1 MALDDD
7 LSPLNRNAG
16 LKLYKPF
23 DEAFDEVTKGLP
35 SSRQSDQT
43 AQAIID
49 APLRGITPPSEAT
62 QLAQAPSATA
72 SDAEMLRIWQ
82 SVSQNAQAG
91 AATKPKPKA
100 GADDGKNFSRGAEIG
115 GLIQAKQTAYGAVG
129 LIGDT
134 FGADSLKQWGLKG
147 YKEASKEIEAISK
160 DSDSFTNALE
170 SGDLGKWFSYSSG
183 YLLGQVAQMG
193 AAALAGSAIGSA
205 FAPGGGTV
213 AGAVTGAVGKSAVQT
228 GIRGA
233 IAKMVDKQAA
243 SIVASKI
250 ERGMVKEVAE
260 REAAEEAVKSVYRT
274 IGATTANAF
283 LNTTQSLG
291 SVYGEA
297 VEEAAKTGQEYSL
310 GKVWLSGVASAAV
323 DSWADSKAV
332 GGLFKAFGGGKSFKG
347 VAMEALKG
355 GFRESLTEGVQ
366 TVIERWG
373 ADKDLASKEA
383 FKEYIDSAAVGF
395 LGGGMVGTATGA
407 IKKLGQTPDDTTQD
421 KPNLTGTTGGE
432 QNRTLSESFAPS
444 MTSQEIAD
452 TLTKDGFGAALA
464 ASTKGTV
471 RGDVIVATAKQLGVY
486 DEMRRQYADPDLR
499 AAGQAALEANQ
510 DFARQFTQG
519 VFGYA
524 LGTNPDAAREMVA
537 LRPEPLAA
545 LYSESQPTEQQ
556 VIRQAFERAG
566 NPDVLGAILS
576 NPVALQQGKTELEDL
591 RQKDG
596 FGALLRSL
604 EQFAQTQPLPG
615 EIVKAD
621 KRDSLTG
628 KVQDQNTAP
637 PDDVD
642 LPQGDTSLEI
652 NEEEGVFR
660 QSDET
665 DFDEAP
671 ATRDETIAR
680 FNKIGEKI
688 RGYGDEK
695 RQAREMTSAGQA
707 LRGLGF
713 SIAEAGQILSGE
725 LRPAGTKIDGTDGQA
740 DTTPKAPTEIRSF
753 DDVAALVSQRTGG
766 SPADVRQVKNPK
778 FMKRLAS
785 AFGFDLYSY
794 EVDGADAGSTLGTFY
809 RNPQGKGVIALNV
822 GKSDKASLFV
832 LGHEVFHLLEAEFPQ
847 QAADLRSRV
856 IKYIKD
862 ERLKAYKSHYDALNS
877 GAKSESEVVADVM
890 GQMFTD
896 RKFWDQVA
904 SENPTLVQ
912 RVLEIIDRLIARFR
926 ANRDRMQV
934 GEFITEYEKVRDDL
948 ASFVA
953 KYGGKEGVRKTEQST
968 ENQVDSSEQMS
979 DFNPSADAKAYA
991 KAVELI
997 QTGKPMQAARVFRES
1012 QLFQKGFGNFNDL
1025 IKQNTKQDPKPA
1037 PSKPKETDT
1046 EEDRDDENVTYQA
1059 KIEKRGLLGVVSVR
1073 DSQYPT
1079 GRKGSPQGDAKD
1091 MAMREGAS
1099 GAIVELASNRPSSS
1113 KTTLDQV
1120 GEIDE
1125 NSTVVVLA
1133 RNGELAGRP
1142 LRQETLDQID
1152 QAAQVPGFEEFRVG
1166 DMPGVDT
1173 QYIEYLRKKQYPF
1186 RVFHTESTGNRSK
1199 NALSAAVQKPGPD
1212 RKAQPKPDKTPVAK
1226 QESGQPREQL
1236 RLSLPA
1242 QNTRKGEPT
1251 LITQMRNAIDAKIRE
1266 MTNASYFEDSI
1277 RYLQTKIAEI
1287 DSRLK
1292 ELGTIN
1298 IEGQTYRARLEEDER
1313 PALWGSQ
1320 DENAYDRFEG
1330 GMVFDKKTPK
1340 NALLD
1345 LRRKLSED
1353 LRVARVGSQR
1363 GQARLYTLGMDRLG
1377 DFVMQRAQSAIRGG
1391 VAPEVVQAAVRPYL
1405 DGIMALRNANAIEQ
1419 DVEPAIDQALAEANR
1434 NLAQGDF
1441 FDGQRVAA
1449 GLLAD
1454 FRAKLINRNE
1464 LEQLEQRGLREGDFT
1479 LSDLLGAY
1487 EALGISPE
1495 QRLYAGMKHFSAR
1508 IRMEDYVAQ
1517 HGGSV
1522 SAMDAW
1528 LMDMAQAQKVL
1539 SPAQFDKIYSL
1550 KEWGRLEFWRQS
1562 RQEILSRRNVTMAMR
1577 ESDSPRIAFRG
1588 FLFTRITLE
1597 EARNPA
1603 TIRNASLRQNL
1614 TGLFD
1619 NLEEAWFQDV
1629 AVALRR
1635 RPSLANGIFD
1645 YRVDGK
1651 AFSVAMEGVLSPQE
1665 QQAFREWVARIKAGN
1680 QKQAEVMARVPFF
1693 EILRNDLSLE
1703 AVRTAEG
1710 APVVASTPV
1719 ADADQTGLSADL
1731 EANRG
1736 RASPRT
1742 EYEGLYARIVNGEF
1756 DTVQALMDSANRFK
1770 ALRAGML
1777 DADGVLIT
1785 DQAAEELNAQALES
1799 IQMNAQMEDS
1809 SGSQYGAS
1817 IRGEQRVA
1825 RTVEEAAARD
1835 AQIGAEAN
1843 VAMQDL
1849 SSEEQIQE
1857 GEISEFDSETQ
1868 ELADADSEVESEGA
1882 AEQGAAAE
1890 QSNEETLVFSRAL
1903 ADRNIPMTLEG
1914 GAEYRFRRG
1923 PAWDLLSGS
1932 LVQDA
1937 VNRLTAEWK
1946 NAPNI
1951 TVLPNAQHL
1960 PEPLRSRVLEKLAQ
1974 DGAKGLYHE
1983 GTIYLFSQHLTGDA
1997 DIEFTLFHEA
2007 YGHLG
2012 LRAVLGQKFDDF
2024 LNMAYRTNSAVRKA
2038 ADDLISQG
2046 MPKLEAIDEALSD
2059 MAAADRQDSAVK
2071 NWVGKIISGVR
2082 SIGLESVAD
2091 WMESM
2096 TGAELASV
2104 LSAARKAVRNG
2115 TYSPMSGDLAGT
2127 RFRREKFAYEMFATK
2142 NGKATGYARYNPIT
2156 DTWAVSTADGDE
2168 LSSGYTTRVFDKFED
2183 AEQQIRYAGSVQYRL
2198 RHGLYIDDRIAPDL
2212 VQLKKQKDNTKYSL
2226 WDRRNWSRLWR
2237 NATIGFQNQYLPAFE
2252 IVDQLIAMGRL
2263 SPNQYSLKTAL
2274 TLVERRTGS
2283 ALDKFKTDY
2292 VQPIS
2297 KLLEQV
2303 GKMGVTKAD
2312 VDRYLVARHAKERN
2326 DHVAR
2331 INPSMKDGGSGLTY
2345 KEAEEII
2352 RKVESSPSADLMRE
2366 LARKFDQMSNEKVA
2380 LLYRSGLIT
2389 NRAFQSMSQYK
2400 HYVNLGGR
2408 TDADEDDAM
2417 LVLGG
2422 SKFNAQK
2429 PSEKRA
2435 FGRGSGNE
2443 ATDVVART
2451 LLSFESAVVRAEKNR
2466 VALSVLTMMEV
2477 NLDPS
2482 FVLINGQPR
2491 IRRLNEETGLVE
2503 EAIDENYYG
2512 RDDVMVARVNGV
2524 PVTMEFKEKGFGTF
2538 ADAIHGKVAPV
2549 DPMSAMEL
2557 MGKVSRFLGSLL
2569 TTYNPV
2575 FTAVNFMRDVQ
2586 SMYLQAVSDKKISL
2600 AMANRM
2606 LGALPQAIRVAMMA
2620 ATNGRLNLGLRPNHP
2635 MVLAYQEMKANGG
2648 LTFFADRKNLDEQI
2662 EEINDLMSGKSGGN
2676 LKKALRTLPALLE
2689 MMADVSEIAPRLA
2702 AYSVVKDSGFTTTQ
2716 AAVFSG
2722 EITVNFN
2729 MRGSFKAP
2737 RQLFVF
2743 FNPAIQGTE
2752 KIWRLAKED
2761 PRKFAAVSASMMAMG
2776 MLVSMIGR
2784 AASGEDEEGRDNI
2797 DKLPLYKR
2805 ATSMVFK
2812 ADAMGGAP
2820 IPVPYGWNV
2829 PYAAG
2834 VFLMDWLQGKQDM
2847 KTTVSRV
2854 AKTAVESFS
2863 PIGSGALDSK
2873 DSMTFALKFFS
2884 PTAILPVVEYIANEN
2899 RFGAPIYKADSLFGK
2914 AETPDAQRYFRG
2926 VSPISRAFTEFLTK
2940 ESGGNAYKA
2949 GAIDVNPATVDHI
2962 IRSYL
2967 PGMPSEAY
2975 KLASV
2980 AVRKATGERVK
2991 SEPWPLADRFSA
3003 RVPDGYE
3010 TGSFMRAAKL
3020 IETTYREYK
3029 EIRDDARRAE
3039 IRQEFPGIGQAHA
3052 IVSSTEYQLRGVRK
3066 QINDLE
3072 KRSMT
3077 QEEKMERKTQLL
3089 DREDQILSRAN
3100 SRLLKVNDK
3109 IRSAM
3114 MNNE

>member
-49 APLRGITPPSEAT
+49 APPRGITPPSEAT

-72 SDAEMLRIWQ
+72 SDADMLQIWR

-355 GFRESLTEGVQ
+355 GFRESMTEGVQ

-556 VIRQAFERAG
+556 VIRQAFERTG

-576 NPVALQQGKTELEDL
+576 NPVALQQGKTELENL

-628 KVQDQNTAP
+628 KVQDQNTPP
-637 PDDVD
+637 PDDVEI
-642 LPQGDTSLEI
+642 PEGDTSLEI

-680 FNKIGEKI
+680 FSKIGEKI

-862 ERLKAYKSHYDALNS
+862 ERLKAYKIHYDALNS

-997 QTGKPMQAARVFRES
+997 QTGKPMEAARVFRES

-1025 IKQNTKQDPKPA
+1025 IKQ
-1037 PSKPKETDT
+1037 SKKTAT
-1046 EEDRDDENVTYQA
+1046 EEDRDDENVTYQ
-1059 KIEKRGLLGVVSVR
+1059 
-1073 DSQYPT
+1073 
-1079 GRKGSPQGDAKD
+1079 RKS
-1091 MAMREGAS
+1091 R
-1099 GAIVELASNRPSSS
+1099 
-1113 KTTLDQV
+1113 
-1120 GEIDE
+1120 
-1125 NSTVVVLA
+1125 
-1133 RNGELAGRP
+1133 
-1142 LRQETLDQID
+1142 
-1152 QAAQVPGFEEFRVG
+1152 
-1166 DMPGVDT
+1166 
-1173 QYIEYLRKKQYPF
+1173 
-1186 RVFHTESTGNRSK
+1186 
-1199 NALSAAVQKPGPD
+1199 
-1212 RKAQPKPDKTPVAK
+1212 PKPPEPVKPVLPVQPAEPAEPPVAK
-1226 QESGQPREQL
+1226 KESRPPREKESRPPREQL

-1292 ELGTIN
+1292 ELGTSN
-1298 IEGQTYRARLEEDER
+1298 IEGKMYRARLEEDER

-1377 DFVMQRAQSAIRGG
+1377 DFVVQRAQGAIRGG

-1539 SPAQFDKIYSL
+1539 SPKQFDKIYSL
-1550 KEWGRLEFWRQS
+1550 KEWGRLEFWKQS
-1562 RQEILSRRNVTMAMR
+1562 RQEILSRRNVTRAMR

-1603 TIRNASLRQNL
+1603 TIRNASLRQSL

-1665 QQAFREWVARIKAGN
+1665 QQAFRDWVARIKAGN

-1785 DQAAEELNAQALES
+1785 DQAADELNAEMLES
-1799 IQMNAQMEDS
+1799 IQMNAQMES
-1809 SGSQYGAS
+1809 SYDAYGNELSQFGAR
-1817 IRGEQRVA
+1817 IQGDQRVV

-1835 AQIGAEAN
+1835 AQVGDQASVSTE
-1843 VAMQDL
+1843 DL

-1857 GEISEFDSETQ
+1857 GALSEFDGETTENALEENSEQ
-1868 ELADADSEVESEGA
+1868 ESGA
-1882 AEQGAAAE
+1882 AEQGPAAE

-1937 VNRLTAEWK
+1937 VNRLTAGWK

-2038 ADDLISQG
+2038 ADDLIAQG

-2263 SPNQYSLKTAL
+2263 SPNQYSLKAAL

-2491 IRRLNEETGLVE
+2491 VRRLNEETGLVE

-2557 MGKVSRFLGSLL
+2557 IGKVSRFLGSLL

-2702 AYSVVKDSGFTTTQ
+2702 AYSVVRDSGFTTTQ

-2873 DSMTFALKFFS
+2873 DAMTFALKFFS

-2949 GAIDVNPATVDHI
+2949 GAIDINPATVDHI

-3052 IVSSTEYQLRGVRK
+3052 IVSSTEYQLRSVRK

-3072 KRSMT
+3072 KRSLT

>member
-1 MALDDD
+1 MSSLDELFGGQSSDR
-7 LSPLNRNAG
+7 PG
-16 LKLYKPF
+16 IKPYKTAEEAYRQDVLPRASEPFKPKSF
-23 DEAFDEVTKGLP
+23 DELFGAP
-35 SSRQSDQT
+35 PA
-43 AQAIID
+43 AQPTTP
-49 APLRGITPPSEAT
+49 APAKDSP
-62 QLAQAPSATA
+62 
-72 SDAEMLRIWQ
+72 D
-82 SVSQNAQAG
+82 
-91 AATKPKPKA
+91 
-100 GADDGKNFSRGAEIG
+100 FSRGIEVSG
-115 GLIQAKQTAYGAVG
+115 KQLKQSAYGTAALV
-129 LIGDT
+129 GDT
-134 FGADSLKQWGLKG
+134 FGVEGLKQWGLKG
-147 YKEASKEIEAISK
+147 YQEAEKEVQAISK
-160 DSDSFTNALE
+160 ESDSFTNAVQ
-170 SGDLGKWFSYSSG
+170 SGELGKWFTYSAG
-183 YLLGQVAQMG
+183 YLLGQFGEMAVAGVAG
-193 AAALAGSAIGSA
+193 AALGSAV
-205 FAPGGGTV
+205 APGAGTV
-213 AGAVTGAVGKSAVQT
+213 AGGIAGAANRAAVQT
-228 GIRGA
+228 GIRAA
-233 IAKMVDKQAA
+233 IGKMIEKEAA
-243 SIVASKI
+243 SRVDDFVV
-250 ERGMVKEVAE
+250 RGMAK
-260 REAAEEAVKSVYRT
+260 EAAEKAAAEAAVKSVYRT
-274 IGATTANAF
+274 IGATTANTF
-283 LNTTQSLG
+283 LNATQELG
-291 SVYGEA
+291 SIYGDA
-297 VEEAAKTGQEYSL
+297 VEQSALTGEEYSL
-310 GKVWLSGVASAAV
+310 GKVWLSGVAATAV

-332 GGLFKAFGGGKSFKG
+332 GGLFKAFGGGKPFKG

-395 LGGGMVGTATGA
+395 LGGGIVGTATGT
-407 IKKLGQTPDDTTQD
+407 IKKLGQTPDNTAQDT
-421 KPNLTGTTGGE
+421 PNLTGTTGNE
-432 QNRTLSESFAPS
+432 QNTNLSQSFAPS
-444 MTSQEIAD
+444 MSREELAQ
-452 TLTKDGFGAALA
+452 TLTTDGFGAALA
-464 ASTKGTV
+464 AASKDTTRGTV
-471 RGDVIVATAKQLGVY
+471 IVQLAKELGVY
-486 DEMRRQYADPDLR
+486 DEMRRQYADPETR
-499 AAGQAALEANQ
+499 EAGKALLDANP
-510 DFARQFTQG
+510 DYVDQF
-519 VFGYA
+519 VRSAFGYA
-524 LGTNPDAAREMVA
+524 LGS
-537 LRPEPLAA
+537 EPRIIPILLETTPGPFAA
-545 LYSESQPTEQQ
+545 LYTQSNPTEQQ

-566 NPDVLGAILS
+566 IADVLGATLA
-576 NPVALQQGKTELEDL
+576 NPEAIRRGKEDL
-591 RQKDG
+591 ESMRQDDG
-596 FGALLRSL
+596 FGAMLRSL
-604 EQFAQTQPLPG
+604 EQFAQTQSRPG

-665 DFDEAP
+665 EVEQTP
-671 ATRDETIAR
+671 ATRDEIIAR

-688 RGYGDEK
+688 RGYQDEA
-695 RQAREMTSAGQA
+695 RQSREMTSAGQA
-707 LRGLGF
+707 LQQQGF
-713 SIAEAGQILSGE
+713 SFMEAARILTGE
-725 LRPAGTKIDGTDGQA
+725 LRPQADSGQTQRIDNDPRLPRFLELSRITSLAEKESDPRDWTPEQKAAYESGDWRKFSELRGYTPQEIADYAEYMDLANALIDQYGVDEVQSVELDSAETKGMKPGGASSKKVETVDEAAPPTPKTEAQQANENLKDALANLGDVLTDALGTKLNMGGQRYTMA
-740 DTTPKAPTEIRSF
+740 DVP
-753 DDVAALVSQRTGG
+753 AALTKVMSALLKAGYVQFKD
-766 SPADVRQVKNPK
+766 AAAEL
-778 FMKRLAS
+778 MKRMRANKDWAPLANK
-785 AFGFDLYSY
+785 
-794 EVDGADAGSTLGTFY
+794 VD
-809 RNPQGKGVIALNV
+809 QGML
-822 GKSDKASLFV
+822 
-832 LGHEVFHLLEAEFPQ
+832 
-847 QAADLRSRV
+847 
-856 IKYIKD
+856 
-862 ERLKAYKSHYDALNS
+862 LKAWKAA
-877 GAKSESEVVADVM
+877 G
-890 GQMFTD
+890 
-896 RKFWDQVA
+896 
-904 SENPTLVQ
+904 
-912 RVLEIIDRLIARFR
+912 
-926 ANRDRMQV
+926 
-934 GEFITEYEKVRDDL
+934 
-948 ASFVA
+948 
-953 KYGGKEGVRKTEQST
+953 GGKPDT
-968 ENQVDSSEQMS
+968 
-979 DFNPSADAKAYA
+979 
-991 KAVELI
+991 
-997 QTGKPMQAARVFRES
+997 
-1012 QLFQKGFGNFNDL
+1012 
-1025 IKQNTKQDPKPA
+1025 KPA
-1037 PSKPKETDT
+1037 EASTKAKPAESVV
-1046 EEDRDDENVTYQA
+1046 EEERDDENVTYQR
-1059 KIEKRGLLGVVSVR
+1059 KSEK
-1073 DSQYPT
+1073 
-1079 GRKGSPQGDAKD
+1079 K
-1091 MAMREGAS
+1091 
-1099 GAIVELASNRPSSS
+1099 SS
-1113 KTTLDQV
+1113 KP
-1120 GEIDE
+1120 
-1125 NSTVVVLA
+1125 A
-1133 RNGELAGRP
+1133 RQTKKPVA
-1142 LRQETLDQID
+1142 QE
-1152 QAAQVPGFEEFRVG
+1152 E
-1166 DMPGVDT
+1166 
-1173 QYIEYLRKKQYPF
+1173 
-1186 RVFHTESTGNRSK
+1186 
-1199 NALSAAVQKPGPD
+1199 D
-1212 RKAQPKPDKTPVAK
+1212 RK
-1226 QESGQPREQL
+1226 PREQL
-1236 RLSLPA
+1236 RLGLPV
-1242 QNTRKGEPT
+1242 QDERKGEPT
-1251 LITQMRNAIDAKIRE
+1251 LITQMRKAIDAKIRE

-1292 ELGTIN
+1292 ELGTVN
-1298 IEGQTYRARLEEDER
+1298 IEGQTYRVRSDEDER

-1353 LRVARVGSQR
+1353 LRVARIGSQK

-1550 KEWGRLEFWRQS
+1550 KEWGRLEFWKQS
-1562 RQEILSRRNVTMAMR
+1562 RQEILSRRNVTRAMR

-1665 QQAFREWVARIKAGN
+1665 QQAFRDWVARIKAGN

-1693 EILRNDLSLE
+1693 EVLRNDLSLE

-1785 DQAAEELNAQALES
+1785 DQAADELNAEMLES
-1799 IQMNAQMEDS
+1799 IQMNAQMES
-1809 SGSQYGAS
+1809 SYDAYGNELSQFGAR
-1817 IRGEQRVA
+1817 IQGDQRVS

-1835 AQIGAEAN
+1835 AQVGDQASVSTE
-1843 VAMQDL
+1843 DL

-1857 GEISEFDSETQ
+1857 GALSEFDGETTENALDENSEQ
-1868 ELADADSEVESEGA
+1868 ESGA
-1882 AEQGAAAE
+1882 AEQGPAAE

-1937 VNRLTAEWK
+1937 VNRLTAGWK

-1983 GTIYLFSQHLTGDA
+1983 GTIYLFSQHLTGEA
-1997 DIEFTLFHEA
+1997 DVEFTLFHEA

-2024 LNMAYRTNSAVRKA
+2024 LNMAYRTNAAVRKA
-2038 ADDLISQG
+2038 ADDLIAQG
-2046 MPKLEAIDEALSD
+2046 MPKLEAIDEVLSD
-2059 MAAADRQDSAVK
+2059 MAAANRQDSAVK
-2071 NWVGKIISGVR
+2071 SWVSKVISGVR

-2091 WMESM
+2091 WMESI
-2096 TGAELASV
+2096 TGAQLATV

-2115 TYSPMSGDLAGT
+2115 TYSPMSGDLSGT

-2142 NGKATGYARYNPIT
+2142 NGKSTGYARYNPIT
-2156 DTWAVSTADGDE
+2156 DSWVVFSADGDE
-2168 LSSGYTTRVFDKFED
+2168 LSTGYTTRVFDKFED
-2183 AEQQIRYAGSVQYRL
+2183 AEQQIRYSGSVQYRL

-2212 VQLKKQKDNTKYSL
+2212 VQLKKQKDDTKYSL
-2226 WDRRNWSRLWR
+2226 WDRRHWARLWR
-2237 NATIGFQNQYLPAFE
+2237 TATIGFQNQYLPAFE
-2252 IVDQLIAMGRL
+2252 IVDQLIAKGRL
-2263 SPNQYSLKTAL
+2263 SPSQYSLKTAL
-2274 TLVERRTGS
+2274 TLTERRTGS
-2283 ALDKFKTDY
+2283 RLDKFKTDY
-2292 VQPIS
+2292 VRPITS
-2297 KLLEQV
+2297 LLEQI
-2303 GKMGVTKAD
+2303 GKLGVTKAD
-2312 VDRYLVARHAKERN
+2312 VDRYLVARHTKERN

-2331 INPSMKDGGSGLTY
+2331 INPGMKDGGSGLTY

-2352 RKVESSPSADLMRE
+2352 KKVESSPAAGLMLE
-2366 LARKFDQMSNEKVA
+2366 LGRKFDQMSKEKIGM
-2380 LLYRSGLIT
+2380 LYSAGLIT
-2389 NRAFQSMSQYK
+2389 DRAFQAMNIYE
-2400 HYVNLGGR
+2400 HYVNLGGS
-2408 TDADEDDAM
+2408 TDADEDAAM
-2417 LVLGG
+2417 IVLGG

-2435 FGRGSGNE
+2435 FGRGAGNE

-2538 ADAIHGKVAPV
+2538 ADAIHGKVAPI

-2557 MGKVSRFLGSLL
+2557 VGKVSRFLGSLL

-2586 SMYLQAVSDKKISL
+2586 SMYLQAVTDKKISL
-2600 AMANRM
+2600 AMANQM

-2620 ATNGRLNLGLRPNHP
+2620 ATNGRLNLGLRPNDP
-2635 MVLAYQEMKANGG
+2635 MVLAYREMKANGG

-2662 EEINDLMSGKSGGN
+2662 EEINDLMNGKSSSN
-2676 LKKALRTLPALLE
+2676 LTKALRTLPALLE

-2702 AYSVVKDSGFTTTQ
+2702 AYSVVKNNGFTTTQ

-2752 KIWRLAKED
+2752 KIWRLAKQD

-2776 MLVSMIGR
+2776 LLVSMIGR
-2784 AASGEDEEGRDNI
+2784 AASGDDDEGRDNI

-2829 PYAAG
+2829 PYATG
-2834 VFLMDWLQGKQDM
+2834 VFLMDWLYGKQDM
-2847 KTTVSRV
+2847 KTTASRI
-2854 AKTAVESFS
+2854 AKTAVESFA

-2873 DSMTFALKFFS
+2873 DAMTFALKFFS

-2914 AETPDAQRYFRG
+2914 AEAPDSQRYFRG
-2926 VSPISRAFTEFLTK
+2926 VSPISRAMTDFLNK
-2940 ESGGNAYKA
+2940 ETGGNAYKG
-2949 GAIDVNPATVDHI
+2949 GAIDINPATVDHI

-2980 AVRKATGERVK
+2980 AVRKASGERVK
-2991 SEPWPLADRFSA
+2991 SEPWPLLDRFSA

-3020 IETTYREYK
+3020 IETAHREFK
-3029 EIRDDARRAE
+3029 EIRDPER
-3039 IRQEFPGIGQAHA
+3039 RQEILAEFPNIGMAHS

-3100 SRLLKVNDK
+3100 ARLLKVNDK

>member
-49 APLRGITPPSEAT
+49 APPRGITPPSEAT

-72 SDAEMLRIWQ
+72 SDADMLQIWR

-355 GFRESLTEGVQ
+355 GFRESMTEGVQ

-395 LGGGMVGTATGA
+395 LGGGIVGTATGA
-407 IKKLGQTPDDTTQD
+407 IKKLGQTPDDTAQE

-499 AAGQAALEANQ
+499 AAGQAALDANQ
-510 DFARQFTQG
+510 DFANQFSRG

-524 LGTNPDAAREMVA
+524 LGTNPDAARA
-537 LRPEPLAA
+537 LVTVRPEPLAA

-566 NPDVLGAILS
+566 NPDVLGALLS

-628 KVQDQNTAP
+628 KVQDQNTPP
-637 PDDVD
+637 PDDVEI
-642 LPQGDTSLEI
+642 PEGDTSLEI

-725 LRPAGTKIDGTDGQA
+725 LRPAGTKIDEQSDATQVDAGASPSSRAIKGGRVITFEKVPAPTAFSSLTRMEFGAPEALVAKDESGAEIGRLTYMPNGGPIDIQVNENSRRLGVGSALYDEFESRGGKLPDVDSGVAISDAARAVRKSREAKRKADSGQA
-740 DTTPKAPTEIRSF
+740 DAGNPIRSF
-753 DDVAALVSQRTGG
+753 SDVAALISQRTGG

-904 SENPTLVQ
+904 SENPALVQ

-1025 IKQNTKQDPKPA
+1025 IKQ
-1037 PSKPKETDT
+1037 SKKTAT
-1046 EEDRDDENVTYQA
+1046 EEDRDDENVTYQ
-1059 KIEKRGLLGVVSVR
+1059 
-1073 DSQYPT
+1073 
-1079 GRKGSPQGDAKD
+1079 RKS
-1091 MAMREGAS
+1091 R
-1099 GAIVELASNRPSSS
+1099 
-1113 KTTLDQV
+1113 
-1120 GEIDE
+1120 
-1125 NSTVVVLA
+1125 
-1133 RNGELAGRP
+1133 
-1142 LRQETLDQID
+1142 
-1152 QAAQVPGFEEFRVG
+1152 
-1166 DMPGVDT
+1166 
-1173 QYIEYLRKKQYPF
+1173 
-1186 RVFHTESTGNRSK
+1186 
-1199 NALSAAVQKPGPD
+1199 
-1212 RKAQPKPDKTPVAK
+1212 PKPTEPVKPVLPVQPAEPAEPPVAK
-1226 QESGQPREQL
+1226 QESRPPREKESRPPREQL

-1292 ELGTIN
+1292 ELGTSN

-1377 DFVMQRAQSAIRGG
+1377 DFVVQRAQGAIRGG

-1464 LEQLEQRGLREGDFT
+1464 LEQLEQRGLRDGDFT

-1539 SPAQFDKIYSL
+1539 SPKQFDKIYSL
-1550 KEWGRLEFWRQS
+1550 KEWGRLEFWKQS
-1562 RQEILSRRNVTMAMR
+1562 RQEILSRRNVTRAMR

-1665 QQAFREWVARIKAGN
+1665 QQAFRDWVARIKAGN

-1731 EANRG
+1731 AANRG

-1785 DQAAEELNAQALES
+1785 DQAADELNAEMLES
-1799 IQMNAQMEDS
+1799 IQMNAQMES
-1809 SGSQYGAS
+1809 SYDAYGNELSQFGAR
-1817 IRGEQRVA
+1817 IQGDQRVS

-1835 AQIGAEAN
+1835 AQVGDQASVSTE
-1843 VAMQDL
+1843 DL

-1857 GEISEFDSETQ
+1857 GALSEFDGETTENALDENSEQ
-1868 ELADADSEVESEGA
+1868 ESGA

-2082 SIGLESVAD
+2082 SIGFESVAD

-2226 WDRRNWSRLWR
+2226 WDRRQWSRLWR

-2702 AYSVVKDSGFTTTQ
+2702 AYSVVRDSGFTTTQ

-2873 DSMTFALKFFS
+2873 DAMTFALKFFS

-2949 GAIDVNPATVDHI
+2949 GAIDINPATVDHI

-3052 IVSSTEYQLRGVRK
+3052 IVSSTEYQLRSVRK

-3072 KRSMT
+3072 KRSLT